1 MDQLIQ
7 ALHQQVILG
16 PLAKYQYLGHKEFIV
31 EEELYIRV
39 QNGQSVE
46 HPITGWNLRM
56 IFPDANEN
64 NIPKGFERF
73 TRMPLPDLEPYQ
85 VLEGVV
91 YEKSN
96 YGWHDR
102 YIIRN
107 MTEDEK
113 RQFDEHSKI
122 MEELKSYPKEKMEA
136 LNTLIES
143 GKIKPSPEAILE
155 YLRTSK

>member
-1 MDQLIQ
+1 M
-7 ALHQQVILG
+7 
-16 PLAKYQYLGHKEFIV
+16 

-39 QNGQSVE
+39 QNGQPVD
-46 HPITGWNLRM
+46 HPVTGWNLRM

-73 TRMPLPDLEPYQ
+73 TRLPLPDLEPYQ

-102 YIIRN
+102 YIIRD
-107 MTEDEK
+107 MTDEEK
-113 RQFDEHSKI
+113 KKFDEHS
-122 MEELKSYPKEKMEA
+122 ELIKEFESYPKEKMEA
-136 LNTLIES
+136 LNNLIVE
-143 GKIKPSPEAILE
+143 GKIEPSTEAMLD